1 MYYEVQVMFVEEIQ
15 TKNGTKEKRVRRYY
29 LVDCDAVS
37 VAETKINKYLKDSP
51 YTFEVKL
58 GKESRIVEVVNEH

>member
-15 TKNGTKEKRVRRYY
+15 TKNGVKEKRVRRNY

-37 VAETKINKYLKDSP
+37 VAEAKINEYLKDSP
-51 YTFEVKL
+51 SIFEVKVV
-58 GKESRIVEVVNEH
+58 KESRILEVI

>member
-15 TKNGTKEKRVRRYY
+15 TKKGVKEKKVRRNY

-37 VAETKINKYLKDSP
+37 VAEAKINEYLKDSP
-51 YTFEVKL
+51 SIFEVKVV
-58 GKESRIVEVVNEH
+58 KESRILEVI